1 MKNLSFFVVRRGVKR
16 CAAVSSLG
24 FSADSRFLVLGSNTE
39 TIHVFKFAEE
49 QLQQQGQQEQ
59 KQEAE
64 KAK

>member
-1 MKNLSFFVVRRGVKR
+1 MKR